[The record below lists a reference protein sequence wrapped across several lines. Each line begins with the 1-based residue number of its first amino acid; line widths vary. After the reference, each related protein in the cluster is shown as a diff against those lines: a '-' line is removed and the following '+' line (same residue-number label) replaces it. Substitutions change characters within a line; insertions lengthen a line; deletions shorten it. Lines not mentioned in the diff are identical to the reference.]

1 MNDKKK
7 AVIIGGSNGIGI
19 AIASNLI
26 NQNYHPII
34 LDIVPPDRSIISD
47 KNTFN
52 YHYFNMLD
60 FDEDFIYELAS
71 DKSVK
76 TLFIT
81 SGIGR
86 IAGFESFN
94 TVEIEKT
101 FKINSVS
108 AVKILRIFYNR
119 INSHEDFYCG
129 IMGSIAGWVNSPL
142 FALYAASK
150 ASICRFTESVNV
162 ELKMKGIENR
172 ILNVSP
178 GSIKGTKF
186 NGGNNEI
193 EIISPLAIEIVDHL
207 FRKTELFIPDYEKT
221 FKNVIERYKSD
232 ENKFGCES
240 YEYKMQSG
248 RVFSESKIKIGYLSG
263 TFDLFHIG
271 HLNLL
276 RRAKENCDYLIV
288 GVHHDASHKGKE
300 TFISFDERKQ
310 IVSACR
316 YVDKVVNSCQED
328 SDAWKLYNYD
338 KLFVGSDYK
347 GTERF
352 NRYEEF
358 FKDKPVDIIYFD
370 YTKGTS
376 STQLRNILTKEDN
389 YDT

>member
-1 MNDKKK
+1 MNDNVK
-7 AVIIGGSNGIGI
+7 ALVIGGSNGIGI
-19 AIASNLI
+19 AIANNLI
-26 NQNYHPII
+26 TQNYHPII
-34 LDIVPPDRSIISD
+34 LDIVPPDNSILCD
-47 KNTFN
+47 KSAFT

-60 FDEDFIYELAS
+60 FDEDFISELS
-71 DKSVK
+71 SNKSVK
-76 TLFIT
+76 ILFIT

-101 FKINSVS
+101 LKINCVSVI
-108 AVKILRIFYNR
+108 KILKIFYDR
-119 INSHEDFYCG
+119 INSSEDFYCG
-129 IMGSIAGWVNSPL
+129 VMGSIAGWVNSPL

-150 ASICRFTESVNV
+150 AAICRFTESVNV
-162 ELKMKGIENR
+162 ELKMEGIANR

-186 NGGNNEI
+186 NGGNNEL
-193 EIISPLAIEIVDHL
+193 EIISPLADEIVEHL

-288 GVHHDASHKGKE
+288 GVHPDASHKGKE

-310 IVSACR
+310 IVSACK
-316 YVDKVVNSCQED
+316 YIDKVVDSCQED
-328 SDAWKLYNYD
+328 SEAWNLYHYD

-347 GTERF
+347 GSERF
-352 NRYEEF
+352 KRYEEF
-358 FKDKPVDIIYFD
+358 FKNKDVEIVYFD
-370 YTKGTS
+370 YTQGTS
-376 STQLRNILTKEDN
+376 STQLRNILTKQ
-389 YDT
+389 